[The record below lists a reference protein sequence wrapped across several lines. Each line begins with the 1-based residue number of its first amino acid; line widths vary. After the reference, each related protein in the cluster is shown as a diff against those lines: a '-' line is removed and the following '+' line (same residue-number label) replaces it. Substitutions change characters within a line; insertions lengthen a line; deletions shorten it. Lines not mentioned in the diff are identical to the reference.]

1 MGNRYKNKSE
11 PHACIKYLVRIL
23 SCLVPETGLE
33 PVRCCHHGILSPG
46 RLPVPPLGQIKKP
59 MIITVHA
66 AGNGLI
72 GGTTRTRTGGKGFAG
87 PCLTAWL
94 WCHDIIICAARKDRE
109 LNLERK
115 TRFELATF
123 ALARQRSTTEPLPHG
138 GSYRARTCDPLL
150 VRQMLSQLS

>member
-1 MGNRYKNKSE
+1 MPFS
-11 PHACIKYLVRIL
+11 
-23 SCLVPETGLE
+23 LVPETGLE

-59 MIITVHA
+59 IQFALKAVM
-66 AGNGLI
+66 GLLEAPPGLEPGVKALQASALPLGYGAVLSYNMRYDPEPLPNI
-72 GGTTRTRTGGKGFAG
+72 
-87 PCLTAWL
+87 
-94 WCHDIIICAARKDRE
+94 
-109 LNLERK
+109 LERK